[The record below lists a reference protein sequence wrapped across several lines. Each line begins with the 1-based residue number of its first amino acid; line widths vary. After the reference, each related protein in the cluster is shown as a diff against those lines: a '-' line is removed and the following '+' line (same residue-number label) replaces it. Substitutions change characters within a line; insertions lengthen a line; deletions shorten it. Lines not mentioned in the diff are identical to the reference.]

1 MGRIFGMLFIVLAIW
16 AAVEVFT
23 NGTEGAFGG
32 LFASGSPSAESAPAK
47 PAGDRA
53 ADALKNLYDKSE
65 GRAEKAFGE

>member
-32 LFASGSPSAESAPAK
+32 LFASGSPPAESAPATS
-47 PAGDRA
+47 AGA
-53 ADALKNLYDKSE
+53 
-65 GRAEKAFGE
+65 GIV